1 MLPPGQRLTVDVA
14 ISPDFDS
21 PWWLI
26 QMDCIDDSDSASGIA
41 VDDVIFQ
48 YGKQDLV
55 NFRKKYSLL

>member
-1 MLPPGQRLTVDVA
+1 MLPPGQRFTVDVT

-21 PWWLI
+21 PVLT